1 MLQQF
6 LEYVGSKRIG
16 ALEKLAG
23 FLERLAYADF
33 AENFESS
40 AFRFGDIGLV
50 CPIFERSYEEQTRW
64 GFLEESLA
72 VICDW
77 EAFCEPARQ
86 SRDRRPTVETQDWTV
101 RNVLTVTVP
110 IKGSFPNDV

>member
-40 AFRFGDIGLV
+40 AFGLGNVGLV
-50 CPIFERSYEEQTRW
+50 FTIFERPYEKQMLW
-64 GFLEESLA
+64 CFMEEPLA
-72 VICDW
+72 VICDG
-77 EAFCEPARQ
+77 EAFREPAWQ
-86 SRDRRPTVETQDWTV
+86 SRDR
-101 RNVLTVTVP
+101 
-110 IKGSFPNDV
+110 